1 MSVLHGITSE
11 AVYES
16 RLSSSVWVSDNL
28 EEYLCQHLYVIEAID
43 STTSASEDTL
53 LSLLS
58 FAEAASV
65 WPITVFHSA
74 LRFKIPSYHIILYL

>member
-1 MSVLHGITSE
+1 MSILYGITSE

-16 RLSSSVWVSDNL
+16 RLSSNFWAS
-28 EEYLCQHLYVIEAID
+28 EEYLGQPLYVIE
-43 STTSASEDTL
+43 ASEDTL

-65 WPITVFHSA
+65 WPTTAVHLA
-74 LRFKIPSYHIILYL
+74 LRFKMPSYLII

>member
-1 MSVLHGITSE
+1 MSILYGLTSE

-16 RLSSSVWVSDNL
+16 RLSSNFWAS
-28 EEYLCQHLYVIEAID
+28 EEYLGQPLYVMEASD
-43 STTSASEDTL
+43 STASASEDTL

-65 WPITVFHSA
+65 WPITAVHLA
-74 LRFKIPSYHIILYL
+74 LRFKMPSYLII